1 MLLLSGCPL
10 TIRGHDRV
18 FVKRVLTKGGLVLD
32 FAFPTLLHVC
42 LLIFFVAILYSSV
55 GHGGASGYLA
65 VLSFFAVSPE
75 KMSTT
80 ALMLNVLVA
89 GLATWSYYRAKHLSM
104 KLAWPFILA
113 SIPAAFVGG
122 TIRISEK
129 TYFLLLALVLVFAAF
144 RLAFSSRAGG
154 DQAAEKSVNPRI
166 SLPVGAGIGVLSG
179 IVGVGGGIFLSPI
192 MLLMKWASVKQTA
205 AVSALFIVVNSLAGL
220 GGRVLR
226 GSFDMSTSIPIV
238 VAAFAGGLIGS
249 YFGASKFSGFVL
261 RRILGIVLV
270 IAAFKL
276 IVTMV

>member
-1 MLLLSGCPL
+1 MFLDITLP
-10 TIRGHDRV
+10 T
-18 FVKRVLTKGGLVLD
+18 LVLI
-32 FAFPTLLHVC
+32 C
-42 LLIFFVAILYSSV
+42 LLIFFVAALYSSV

-113 SIPAAFVGG
+113 SIPGAFVGG

-129 TYFLLLALVLVFAAF
+129 AYFLLLALVLLFAAF
-144 RLAFSSRAGG
+144 RLVFSSHAGA
-154 DQAAEKSVNPRI
+154 DQMSDKPVNPGI
-166 SLPVGAGIGVLSG
+166 SLPVGAGIGILSG

-192 MLLMKWASVKQTA
+192 MLLMKWASVKHTA

-226 GSFDMSTSIPIV
+226 GSFDVSTSIPIV
-238 VAAFAGGLIGS
+238 VAAFAGGLLGS
-249 YFGASKFSGFVL
+249 YFGASKFSGLVL
-261 RRILGIVLV
+261 RRILGIVLA

>member
-1 MLLLSGCPL
+1 M
-10 TIRGHDRV
+10 
-18 FVKRVLTKGGLVLD
+18 D
-32 FAFPTLLHVC
+32 FALPTLIFIC
-42 LLIFFVAILYSSV
+42 LLIFFVAALYSSV

-65 VLSFFAVSPE
+65 VLSFFVVSPE

-129 TYFLLLALVLVFAAF
+129 AYFLLLALVLLFAAF
-144 RLAFSSRAGG
+144 RLVFSSRAGA
-154 DQAAEKSVNPRI
+154 DLAEEKSVNPRI
-166 SLPVGAGIGVLSG
+166 SLPVGAGIGILSG
-179 IVGVGGGIFLSPI
+179 IVGVGGGIFLSPT

-220 GGRVLR
+220 GGRVWR
-226 GSFDMSTSIPIV
+226 GSFDPSASILMV
-238 VAAFAGGLIGS
+238 AAAFAGGLLGS
-249 YFGASKFSGFVL
+249 YFGASKFSGLVL

-270 IAAFKL
+270 VAAFKL

>member
-1 MLLLSGCPL
+1 
-10 TIRGHDRV
+10 
-18 FVKRVLTKGGLVLD
+18 LD
-32 FAFPTLLHVC
+32 FAFPTLILIC
-42 LLIFFVAILYSSV
+42 LLIFFVAALYSSV

-129 TYFLLLALVLVFAAF
+129 TYFLLLALVLLFAAF
-144 RLAFSSRAGG
+144 RLAFSSRAGA
-154 DQAAEKSVNPRI
+154 DQTSDKPVNPGI
-166 SLPVGAGIGVLSG
+166 SLPVGAGIGILSG
-179 IVGVGGGIFLSPI
+179 VVGVGGGIFLSPI

-226 GSFDMSTSIPIV
+226 GSFDVSTSIPIV

-249 YFGASKFSGFVL
+249 YFGASKFSGLVL

-276 IVTMV
+276 IVTIV

>member
-1 MLLLSGCPL
+1 MFLS
-10 TIRGHDRV
+10 
-18 FVKRVLTKGGLVLD
+18 VLREREFALD
-32 FAFPTLLHVC
+32 FTFPTLLLIC
-42 LLIFFVAILYSSV
+42 ILIFFVAALYSSV

-89 GLATWSYYRAKHLSM
+89 GLATWSYYQAKHLSM

-129 TYFLLLALVLVFAAF
+129 AYFMLLALVLLFAAF
-144 RLAFSSRAGG
+144 RLVFSSLAGT
-154 DQAAEKSVNPRI
+154 DQTSDQPVNPAI
-166 SLPVGAGIGVLSG
+166 SLPLGAGIGILSG

-205 AVSALFIVVNSLAGL
+205 AVSALFIVVNSFAGL
-220 GGRVLR
+220 GGRALR
-226 GSFDMSTSIPIV
+226 GSFDVSTSIPIV
-238 VAAFAGGLIGS
+238 AAAFAGGLLGS
-249 YFGASKFSGFVL
+249 YFGASKFSGLVL
-261 RRILGIVLV
+261 RRILGLVLA

-276 IVTMV
+276 IVTMI